1 MKQSMNRTRSHG
13 LNARGISLV
22 EMLIAFALTGIVT
35 ASVLKA
41 YVTQHKNYMIQ
52 DDITH
57 IQQNV
62 RASIDEL
69 ARQCRMA
76 GYAIPLGLQSIEAS
90 NTDPDSITIVYHDD
104 GCDTYLSE
112 TMSSASAELNCATDV
127 SCFYDGQWVYIF
139 EPDSG
144 GGEFLEISSVQ
155 TASNELQHSGSVLSK
170 AYTIDAIVLSLMRVQ
185 FYVDNSDPDHPNLML
200 KLPGKAPQI
209 YAENISDVQFRY
221 RLEDGSVVD
230 VPVAVEDVREIL
242 ISVTGRS
249 ANPDPDK
256 ADDEQYRTRTS
267 STSVA
272 LRNLGV

>member
-1 MKQSMNRTRSHG
+1 MKNSLARIRST
-13 LNARGISLV
+13 RGISLV

-35 ASVLKA
+35 AAVLKT

-52 DDITH
+52 DDITT

-76 GYAIPLGLQSIEAS
+76 GYALPLGLPSIEAA
-90 NTDPDSITIVYHDD
+90 NTNPDTITIVYHDD
-104 GCDTYLSE
+104 GCDTYLDAAMPQPSSE
-112 TMSSASAELNCATDV
+112 LKCATDV
-127 SCFYDGQWVYIF
+127 SCFYDGQWVFIF

-144 GGEFLEISSVQ
+144 GGEFFEITHVQPSSRH
-155 TASNELQHSGSVLSK
+155 LQHNTMTLSK
-170 AYTIDAIVLSLMRVQ
+170 RYNKDAVILSLMRVQ
-185 FYVDNSDPDHPNLML
+185 FYVDNSDPDHPNLMIR
-200 KLPGKAPQI
+200 LPGKTPQV
-209 YAENISDVQFRY
+209 YAENISDLQFRY
-221 RLEDGSVVD
+221 RLEDASVVD

-249 ANPDPDK
+249 AIPDPDK
-256 ADDEQYRTRTS
+256 PEGQQYRTRTQ

>member
-1 MKQSMNRTRSHG
+1 MKKMFAKLRDR
-13 LNARGISLV
+13 RGISLV
-22 EMLIAFALTGIVT
+22 EMLIAFALTGVVT

-41 YVTQHKNYMIQ
+41 YVTQHKNYMVQ

-69 ARQCRMA
+69 SRQCRMA
-76 GYAIPLGLQSIEAS
+76 GYALPLGLPSIEAA
-90 NTDPDSITIVYHDD
+90 NTDPDTITIVYHDD
-104 GCDTYLSE
+104 GCDTYLDAAMPQPSSE
-112 TMSSASAELNCATDV
+112 LKCATDV

-144 GGEFLEISSVQ
+144 GGEFFEITHVQPSSQ
-155 TASNELQHSGSVLSK
+155 HLQHNTMTLSK
-170 AYTIDAIVLSLMRVQ
+170 AYTKDAVILSLMRVQ
-185 FYVDNSDPDHPNLML
+185 FYIDQTDPDHPNLMIR
-200 KLPGKAPQI
+200 LPGKTPQV
-209 YAENISDVQFRY
+209 YAENISDLQFRY
-221 RLEDGSVVD
+221 RLEDGNLVN

-256 ADDEQYRTRTS
+256 PEDEQYRTRTS